1 METQTTETTTN
12 TLPQEM
18 LPPGQTFEQYSA
30 ELSAKAGGE
39 QPVAKAEAAKP
50 SRPDHVPEK
59 FWDADKG
66 EVRLDALLKSQT
78 ELEKRFSK
86 GEHKQG
92 LKIGEDGQAAA
103 EATTDTGAHAD
114 FNTAW
119 DSFKSA
125 VETKGA
131 LEDADYAV
139 LEKFVP
145 RSLIDEQMAMR
156 ADLLAAQAELQ
167 TLKTA
172 SYEQEIFDLAGDKDK
187 YNQMVT
193 WAQANFTADEI
204 KQYDTLINDP
214 SAGKFA
220 LESLKARFNAANPGE
235 GTRIQA
241 QTSATTGDVFRDQ
254 TELTAAINSNEYRK
268 SEAFRSDVEAKIA
281 RSIKAGTLR

>member
-1 METQTTETTTN
+1 MEIATTETTTSV
-12 TLPQEM
+12 LPASA

-30 ELSAKAGGE
+30 ELASKTGGE
-39 QPVAKAEAAKP
+39 TTATTEAAKP
-50 SRPDHVPEK
+50 TRPDHVPEK

-66 EVRLDALLKSQT
+66 EVRLEALLKSQT

-92 LKIGEDGQAAA
+92 LKIGEDGQA
-103 EATTDTGAHAD
+103 EAGTTTDTGAHAD
-114 FNTAW
+114 FNTAYAA
-119 DSFKSA
+119 FTEA
-125 VETKGA
+125 VTTKGE

-167 TLKTA
+167 TLKSA
-172 SYEQEIFDLAGDKDK
+172 AYEQEIFTAAGDQAK

-204 KQYDTLINDP
+204 KQYDTLIADP
-214 SAGKFA
+214 TTGKFA
-220 LESLKARFNAANPGE
+220 FESLKARFNAANPGE

-241 QTSATTGDVFRDQ
+241 QTSTTTGDVFRDQ
-254 TELTAAINSNEYRK
+254 TELTNAINSKEYRK
-268 SEAFRSDVEAKIA
+268 SEAFRSDVEAKVK
-281 RSIKAGTLR
+281 RSIQAGTLR